1 MSSQPS
7 MSRSQT
13 PVSKPR
19 TSAPSSPPEEPDN
32 EQFPEFDMNF
42 ATEEEK
48 KIFEEEEKARIANS
62 KAEERRRK
70 AIARKRAERNE
81 SKAEREAKA
90 KQLDELLS
98 KSAAFGEVLVGKTR
112 VLGRVGSGMDGKA
125 LGEHDLTMAE
135 QPKCMV
141 GGTMREYQLE
151 GLTWM
156 YEICIQGMSGIL
168 ADEMG
173 LGKTIQTISLIALL
187 REKENY
193 LGPHLII
200 APLSTLSNWIEEFQK
215 WTPSV
220 PVLLY
225 HGTPPQRKEL
235 FRTQMMKHIKGGR
248 PNEKFPVVCTSPE
261 IVLRDHADL
270 SKINWEFIIID
281 EGHRMK
287 NSESKLFQTLRTFT
301 SATRL
306 LITGTPL
313 QNNLKEL
320 WSLLNFLLPTI
331 FTQWEMFESWFDFS
345 DLQDE
350 EGTEDFIA
358 DQMKQD
364 LVKKMHLI
372 LQPLL
377 LRRVKAD
384 VEHMLPKKRE
394 YVLYAPMT
402 KEQME
407 LYNKIGDKTADLR
420 KYLEEKVVERL
431 TGIKNIKEESSKSV
445 EATVKVE
452 ATSEDSDS
460 EDDKPL
466 AIRSKSNKA
475 ASQPTPAPKNAF
487 QQMMGKRKP
496 GRPSKNKVEAPSP
509 APSVESGKS
518 GRKRKIIEDSLS
530 LKTNKSA
537 KSSRTASPAVSIRS
551 RDSRSRRVYEE
562 ADASEED
569 ELSDD
574 EFETKLAAEYAE
586 KEEAELKHKNQNEDE
601 TTKILELARKE
612 ISSKKLGNPVMQM
625 RLVCNSPLNFYNPW
639 SADSG
644 IPFNETLVTSSGKML
659 LLDRLLP
666 SLFSRGHK
674 VLIFSQF
681 KTQLDIL
688 EDYARE
694 LRNWRVCRIDGSVAQ
709 DFRRQQIKEFNEDP
723 DFKLFLLSTR
733 AGGQGINLASA
744 DTVILFDSDWN
755 PQQDLQAQDRAHRIG
770 QTKPVIVFR
779 LATKGTVEE
788 DLLMSADAKRR
799 LEKLVIKKGGFKTM
813 GQKMDTKEGMS
824 ADALRA
830 LLLKD
835 GEVYTCKEDDEIL
848 TEEDLDTLCDRSESA
863 YERAEKGLGNK
874 DAFKIVETKA
884 GGLMTSMEGR

>member
-7 MSRSQT
+7 MRGSQT
-13 PVSKPR
+13 PTSKPR
-19 TSAPSSPPEEPDN
+19 SSAPSSPPEELEAEESSD
-32 EQFPEFDMNF
+32 FDVNF

-70 AIARKRAERNE
+70 AIAKKRAEHNE

-90 KQLDELLS
+90 RQLDELLS

-187 REKENY
+187 REKESY

-235 FRTQMMKHIKGGR
+235 FRTQMMRHIKGGR
-248 PNEKFPVVCTSPE
+248 PDEKFPVVCTSPE

-270 SKINWEFIIID
+270 SKINWEFNIID

-431 TGIKNIKEESSKSV
+431 TGGKAIEKESRKSV
-445 EATVKVE
+445 ETTVKDE
-452 ATSEDSDS
+452 TNLEYSDS
-460 EDDKPL
+460 EYEKPL
-466 AIRSKSNKA
+466 AIRIRNKNV
-475 ASQPTPAPKNAF
+475 ASEPTPVLKNAF
-487 QQMMGKRKP
+487 QQMMLKRKP
-496 GRPSKNKVEAPSP
+496 GRPPKNKGGAPLQ
-509 APSVESGKS
+509 ASVEKGKP
-518 GRKRKIIEDSLS
+518 GRKRKLIEDSLPLPIS
-530 LKTNKSA
+530 KSA
-537 KSSRTASPAVSIRS
+537 KSSRTASPAISVRS

-586 KEEAELKHKNQNEDE
+586 KEEAELKSKNKNEDE
-601 TTKILELARKE
+601 MAKILELARKE

-644 IPFNETLVTSSGKML
+644 IPLNETLVTSSGKML

-694 LRNWRVCRIDGSVAQ
+694 LRGWKVCRIDGSVAQ

-770 QTKPVIVFR
+770 QTKPVVVFR

-788 DLLMSADAKRR
+788 SLLMSADAKRR

-848 TEEDLDTLCDRSESA
+848 TEEDLDTLCDRSDGA

-884 GGLMTSMEGR
+884 SGLMTSMDGK